1 MSGTEKLNAEVVAV
15 LPNKIKISVD
25 KLEDF
30 KIAEESLKI
39 GSYLNISD
47 NENTSLVAVI
57 SNYSIEVDEKG
68 ERKYIIEANP
78 LGTLK
83 DGKFKRG
90 GDELA
95 IPPKNTVPLPKED
108 IKKIYQSSIK
118 TTKQFVFS
126 CLSQI
131 RDIDVPVDG
140 NKFFNK
146 HIAIVGATGSGKS
159 CAVVRIIQNV
169 INAKAGEYD
178 GLNNSHIIIF
188 DIHSEYKKAFS
199 DANYISIDNM
209 RLPYWLL
216 NSEELEQ
223 ILLDTGDRDNYN
235 QSSVFRSLV
244 TENKRKHN
252 KGIDKVFYDSP
263 LFFDINEIENAL
275 VNLKNETKN
284 SKSSNRYML
293 IEASYSLTDGKTE
306 VHSGIELNDEE
317 RWEKYFEKVYK
328 FHPTKSQNVTKGDFA
343 DGTLD
348 KFVSRFQAK
357 IRQDRLEF
365 LFGEQSKKITFEDA
379 VKEFIGYKE
388 SNNANVT
395 IIDLNGVPFE
405 ALSITVSLI
414 SRILF
419 EYGYYY
425 KKIRTRNDPEEKINN
440 DTPLLLVY
448 EEAHQYVPK
457 SDLVRYRA
465 SKNSIERIAKEG
477 RKYGVSL
484 LIASQRPSE
493 ISETIFS
500 QCNNFIAMRLTNPD
514 DQNYVKRLL
523 PDTLGSMT
531 ETLPSLEAGEALL
544 IGDSVVMPSII
555 YIKQAEPEPS
565 SNDIPYLDIWKEQWK
580 KVEVSDITN
589 EWKK

>member
-1 MSGTEKLNAEVVAV
+1 MSDIEKLNAEVVAV

-39 GSYLNISD
+39 GSYLKISD
-47 NENTSLVAVI
+47 NENTGLIAVI
-57 SNYSIEVDEKG
+57 SNYLIEVNDKN
-68 ERKYIIEANP
+68 ERRYIIEANP
-78 LGTLK
+78 LGILK
-83 DGKFKRG
+83 DDEFKRG

-95 IPPKNTVPLPKED
+95 IPPKEAAPLSKED
-108 IKKIYQSSIK
+108 IRKIYQSSIEE
-118 TTKQFVFS
+118 TKKFVFS
-126 CLSQI
+126 SLSQI
-131 RDIDVPVDG
+131 RDIDIPVDG

-159 CAVVRIIQNV
+159 CTVARIIQNV

-188 DIHSEYKKAFS
+188 DIHSEYKKAFP

-252 KGIDKVFYDSP
+252 KEIKKVFYDSP
-263 LFFDINEIENAL
+263 LLFDINEIENAL

-293 IEASYSLTDGKTE
+293 IDDSYSLESGGTD
-306 VHSGIELNDEE
+306 VNSGIELTDKE
-317 RWEKYFEKVYK
+317 RWAKYFEKEYK
-328 FHPTKSQNVTKGDFA
+328 FHPTKNQNITKGDYA

-365 LFGEQSKKITFEDA
+365 LFGEQSKKITFEDV
-379 VKEFIGYKE
+379 VKEIIGYKD

-425 KKIRTRNDPEEKINN
+425 KKIRTKNNPEEKINN

-477 RKYGVSL
+477 RKYGVTL
-484 LIASQRPSE
+484 MIASQRPSE

-514 DQNYVKRLL
+514 DQNYVKKLL

-531 ETLPSLEAGEALL
+531 EILPSLGAGEALL
-544 IGDSVVMPSII
+544 IGDSVVMPSIV
-555 YIKQAEPEPS
+555 YISPAKPEPS
-565 SNDIPYLDIWKEQWK
+565 SNDIPYWDIWKEQWK
-580 KVEVSDITN
+580 EVKFSDITN
-589 EWKK
+589 EWEK

>member
-1 MSGTEKLNAEVVAV
+1 MPDNGKLNAEVVAV
-15 LPNKIKISVD
+15 LPNKIRIAVD

-39 GSYLNISD
+39 GSYLKISD
-47 NENTSLVAVI
+47 NENTGLIAVI
-57 SNYSIEVDEKG
+57 SNYLIEVDEEGK
-68 ERKYIIEANP
+68 RKYIIEANP

-83 DGKFKRG
+83 DGEFKRG

-95 IPPKNTVPLPKED
+95 IPPKEASPLAKED
-108 IKKIYQSSIK
+108 VRKIYDSSISEK
-118 TTKQFVFS
+118 DKFKFS
-126 CLSQI
+126 TLSRD
-131 RDIDVPVDG
+131 RDIAVPVNG
-140 NKFFNK
+140 NRFFNK

-159 CAVVRIIQNV
+159 CTIARIVQNAVDVKEGN
-169 INAKAGEYD
+169 YD

-188 DIHSEYKKAFS
+188 DIHSEYKSAFP
-199 DANYISIDNM
+199 DANVIGIDDLV
-209 RLPYWLL
+209 LPYWLL

-235 QSSVFRSLV
+235 QSSVFRTLV
-244 TENKRKHN
+244 TENKRMHN
-252 KGIDKVFYDSP
+252 EEVDKIFYDSP
-263 LFFDINEIENAL
+263 LFFDIDEIRNAL
-275 VNLKNETKN
+275 VNFKNETKN
-284 SKSSNRYML
+284 SKSSNRYM
-293 IEASYSLTDGKTE
+293 IVDDSYSLKDGKTE
-306 VHSGIELNDEE
+306 VDSGLELDDTA
-317 RWEKYFEKVYK
+317 RLKKYFEKEYK
-328 FHPTKSQNVTKGDFA
+328 FHPTKGQNVTRGDYA
-343 DGTLD
+343 EGTLD

-357 IRQDRLEF
+357 IEQDRLTF
-365 LFGEQSKKITFEDA
+365 LFGEKSKKITFEDT
-379 VKEFIGYKE
+379 VKEFVGYRD

-395 IIDLNGVPFE
+395 IIDLSGIPFE
-405 ALSITVSLI
+405 VLSITVSLI
-414 SRILF
+414 SRIVF

-425 KKIRTRNDPEEKINN
+425 KILRTKTNPEEKINN

-457 SDLVRYRA
+457 SDLARYRA

-531 ETLPSLEAGEALL
+531 ETLPSLGAGEALL
-544 IGDSVVMPSII
+544 IGDSVVMPSIV
-555 YIKQAEPEPS
+555 YIDPAKPEPS

-580 KVEVSDITN
+580 KVKFSDITS

>member
-1 MSGTEKLNAEVVAV
+1 MSDTEKLNAEVVAV

-39 GSYLNISD
+39 GSYLKISD

-57 SNYSIEVDEKG
+57 SNYLIEVDEKG

-118 TTKQFVFS
+118 KTKQFVFS

-131 RDIDVPVDG
+131 RDIDVPVEG

-159 CAVVRIIQNV
+159 CAVARIIQNV

-293 IEASYSLTDGKTE
+293 IDESYSLTDGKTE

-328 FHPTKSQNVTKGDFA
+328 FHPTKNQNVTKGDYA

-425 KKIRTRNDPEEKINN
+425 KKIRTKNDPEEKINN

-555 YIKQAEPEPS
+555 YIKRAEPEPS